1 MIYLNYD
8 SVKRLAQSS
17 SSYSLLEDGE
27 EVEITFTPPSSAE
40 AASVEDQ
47 EYVRNVV
54 RIFGTRQGDKV
65 LVKRA
70 VVESEDESR
79 ELTEDELE
87 FWAESVN
94 SY

>member
-1 MIYLNYD
+1 MWL
-8 SVKRLAQSS
+8 
-17 SSYSLLEDGE
+17 
-27 EVEITFTPPSSAE
+27 
-40 AASVEDQ
+40 
-47 EYVRNVV
+47 